1 MGFCHWVL
9 SSARTPLYLTLILL
23 CRRDFSCFDEL
34 EQTIIDVALIKPR
47 EGIFIPIIKHLLLV
61 VTAAEIILL
70 GISFSSDDGSD
81 GDLVIHQTGLIF
93 PSDEINMLAVAGTR
107 TGRIFAGGQ
116 DGNLHEFL
124 YQAEEGWFTRKCRK
138 QNKTASSLA
147 QLAPTFLRLSYAM
160 SPIISLAYD
169 QHRDLLY
176 ALGDDSSIQLFCL
189 SSDDS
194 EFTKISHSFDLF
206 EQASRLCPAGL
217 LNRKSFKIIAINV
230 VEKHESAFIHL
241 IAISSCGVKLYFTTL
256 KRDERACSRTQ
267 LLAARYTPYS
277 LEMVHVRLPPEG
289 GRHKD
294 ARRMIH
300 AWNPNI
306 HTALYARG
314 VTIAA
319 SAISKQE
326 DILIA
331 TMFNQSTTFH
341 SAPATRN
348 VVALESVA
356 DIAVEGKVWDIRELH
371 VSPSPSETRPG
382 PFSSIFA
389 ECTSPVQGAPRGF
402 LVLSNAGVHVL
413 QKSGPVEDLQRILL
427 EAGGNCESDAL
438 RRFVEEYSAEQTCF
452 FCIVLACN
460 MNTSWRAAGHGTR
473 LDAKVA
479 TDLSLWAV
487 NALLRIGGEP
497 RVVENLPATTDYLG
511 LINQTN
517 VLSAGHRLD
526 HEFSPLH
533 RALYMYFARLV
544 VKIWGQPFPKIAD
557 PGKELP
563 MALHAFKEFLDRNV
577 ILARRTSSTK
587 APTNRI
593 AGSHDVM
600 ALENESIEAL
610 KALIASALELI
621 SFWSICRD
629 YNVLNDAFRGTF
641 TDSPTIDWSGI
652 DFEELL
658 SSKRGRDII
667 ASLGAALVEK
677 QIKMKASVDSL
688 CQILL
693 QRCPTFFGNS
703 EIVVFHGTECLE
715 RARQMREASERQV
728 YLELSLTNFLKGCPA
743 LTPPIISAIC
753 RQYRSL
759 GYFPGIVELC
769 LAAAHCHDPHNT
781 SLMLINNPGLQ
792 LSTEQQENL
801 NTRESFYSIVF
812 ATLEAAHG
820 LETSGL
826 SLDVDSIGTF

>member
-1 MGFCHWVL
+1 M
-9 SSARTPLYLTLILL
+9 LILIY
-23 CRRDFSCFDEL
+23 RRDFACVDDL
-34 EQTIIDVALIKPR
+34 EHTIIDVALVKPR

-61 VTAAEIILL
+61 VTAAEITLL
-70 GISFSSDDGSD
+70 GISFSNNDGTD
-81 GDLVIHQTGLIF
+81 GDLTIHQTGLIF

-138 QNKTASSLA
+138 QNKTASPLA

-160 SPIISLAYD
+160 SPIIALAYD
-169 QHRDLLY
+169 PHRDLLY
-176 ALGDDSSIQLFCL
+176 ALGDDSSIQLFYL
-189 SSDDS
+189 SPDDS

-267 LLAARYTPYS
+267 LLAAKYTPS
-277 LEMVHVRLPPEG
+277 PLEMVHVRLPPEG

-341 SAPATRN
+341 SAPAARS

-356 DIAVEGKVWDIRELH
+356 DIAVEGKVWDIRELYTT
-371 VSPSPSETRPG
+371 PPPGEIRPG

-389 ECTSPVQGAPRGF
+389 ECISPVQRAPRSF

-427 EAGGNCESDAL
+427 ETGGNCDSDAL

-452 FCIVLACN
+452 FCIVLACSI
-460 MNTSWRAAGHGTR
+460 NTSWRATGPGTR
-473 LDAKVA
+473 LDTKVA

-497 RVVENLPATTDYLG
+497 RVVENLPTTTDYLS
-511 LINQTN
+511 LVNQAN
-517 VLSAGHRLD
+517 ILSAGHRLD

-544 VKIWGQPFPKIAD
+544 VKIWGQPFSKIAD
-557 PGKELP
+557 PGKDIP

-577 ILARRTSSTK
+577 VLARRTGSTR
-587 APTNRI
+587 TSTSRTT
-593 AGSHDVM
+593 GSHDVM

-610 KALIASALELI
+610 KALIASSLELI

-629 YNVLNDAFRGTF
+629 YNILGEAFRGTF
-641 TDSPTIDWSGI
+641 SDGSAIDWSGI

-658 SSKRGRDII
+658 SSKRGRDAI

-693 QRCPTFFGNS
+693 QRCPTFFGGS
-703 EIVVFHGTECLE
+703 EVVVFHGTECLE
-715 RARQMREASERQV
+715 RAKQVREAAERQMN
-728 YLELSLTNFLKGCPA
+728 LELSLANFLKGCAA
-743 LTPPIISAIC
+743 LTPPIISTIC
-753 RQYRSL
+753 RQYRDL
-759 GYFPGIVELC
+759 GFFPGIVDLC
-769 LAAAHCHDPHNT
+769 LAAAHYHDPQNT
-781 SLMLINNPGLQ
+781 SLMLIKNSGLQ
-792 LSTEQQENL
+792 LSTEQQETL
-801 NTRESFYSIVF
+801 NIRETFYSIVF
-812 ATLEAAHG
+812 STLEAAHG
-820 LETSGL
+820 LETTGF
-826 SLDVDSIGTF
+826 SLDVDSIGTS